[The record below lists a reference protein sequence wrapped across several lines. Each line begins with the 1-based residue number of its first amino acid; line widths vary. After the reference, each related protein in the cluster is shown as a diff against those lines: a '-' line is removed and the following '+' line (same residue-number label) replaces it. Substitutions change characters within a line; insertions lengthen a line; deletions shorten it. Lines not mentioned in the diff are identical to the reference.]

1 MEQQPVTDMTMLAKA
16 TFNNIL
22 TEIQDSCL
30 NYTMQLTPYSAA
42 ISLRK
47 SLVTDRNGE
56 AVLPI
61 KVQEN
66 IVNTEDIKCE
76 RDFQELENKYR
87 DAVKDLKKAVDKIKC
102 LEETLKECDET
113 ISVFKTDVYNDY
125 EGEVKNW
132 KKYIVEI
139 NRRHLYLQKILEWFT
154 ADYTTFEPEEAASQ
168 NIISCFEPKAE
179 SAFESSPEE
188 LCTISA
194 NQISK
199 LNLTSEN
206 FDNSARNLI
215 FVNSEPVSR
224 FQNYEIPSSLA
235 SHWLHPP
242 EKLQMTIS
250 SISSLRSH
258 YVTHYPLGNA
268 DILKKEEEAGH
279 RNLFDEYNEE
289 FIQTCKQS

>member
-1 MEQQPVTDMTMLAKA
+1 
-16 TFNNIL
+16 
-22 TEIQDSCL
+22 
-30 NYTMQLTPYSAA
+30 
-42 ISLRK
+42 
-47 SLVTDRNGE
+47 
-56 AVLPI
+56 
-61 KVQEN
+61 
-66 IVNTEDIKCE
+66 
-76 RDFQELENKYR
+76 
-87 DAVKDLKKAVDKIKC
+87 VDKIKC

-188 LCTISA
+188 ICTISA
-194 NQISK
+194 NQIPK

-235 SHWLHPP
+235 SHWLYPP

-250 SISSLRSH
+250 SISNLRSH

-268 DILKKEEEAGH
+268 DVMKNEEKAGR

-289 FIQTCKQS
+289 FIQTCKQSCIGFSIMLI